1 MRQPDKYHKS
11 EESFTFLKCK
21 TCVEWAGDHCSWFN
35 VNQST
40 VDENMR
46 ENYFLDFRSQWSW
59 HYFDL

>member
-40 VDENMR
+40 VDGNMR
-46 ENYFLDFRSQWSW
+46 ENYFLDFRSQ
-59 HYFDL
+59 